1 MAEVET
7 DMALQQEDLNET
19 DEGVLRLLADGRCSP
34 RYLAEELDRQQPY
47 ISQRLKRLVEHG
59 HVRRV
64 DRGLYELTDSP
75 TGTESPTTLQ
85 ISDELADELHRRKK
99 RSDAVEDVIWRL
111 IETEDDVEPVTA
123 DGTTDTERK
132 AEVYDDL
139 AEESAAEDAGDVQDD
154 VEAFVERVSG
164 SWEDT
169 EERLASRRAAAEVV
183 LQHALDTGDAVGKSS
198 DVVEDVRE
206 RFPVEG
212 QNAETYWRKNI
223 RPVLKEAGEYSQAQH
238 GYVVEALD
246 S

>member
-19 DEGVLRLLADGRCSP
+19 DEGILRLLADGRCSP

-75 TGTESPTTLQ
+75 TDAESPTTIQ
-85 ISDELADELHRRKK
+85 ISDELADELHRRKE

-111 IETEDDVEPVTA
+111 IETESGVEPVTA
-123 DGTTDTERK
+123 SETTDTERK

-139 AEESAAEDAGDVQDD
+139 TEESAAGDVGD
-154 VEAFVERVSG
+154 VEERVQAFVERVSD

-212 QNAETYWRKNI
+212 QNEETYWRKNI
-223 RPVLKEAGEYSQAQH
+223 RPVLKEAGEYSQAHH